1 MALQEDPSIQLCLV
15 KNSFEK
21 RTVDIEAIKP
31 KAYRATNF
39 DNVEDTLDIKLIPP
53 TSFPP
58 SMVEGYDELQ
68 KLKENLENIDVSINR
83 AVNPFESIGN
93 SIFMSRAG
101 VKLANIDAVY
111 HLNGFLPNIFSPQ
124 SEESDDYTTPITFC
138 DIAGGPGAFSEYIYW
153 RNPSSTGYGITLKN
167 VKGLD
172 WSTKLSKYDFT
183 PFDGGDG
190 TGNLYTNWKE
200 FEFYIL
206 ENNSGGV
213 NLSVADGG
221 FEVEGKDFS
230 RQEFLSSRLV
240 TVELYLGF
248 ACIKESGS
256 FVCKVFDTVTKYM
269 YDIIYALS
277 LAFDETIMFKPMSSR
292 PANGERYLVC
302 LGRKENIDIP
312 RNIFTQVIESF
323 TDEMYVSQIFNVL
336 PQNYTDWMDT
346 QNMLSIERQN
356 YYVDLIIRSAR
367 SEEIEM
373 YVYNNNKALLLWGLP
388 GNIEKN
394 KKKRY
399 IEIKDNLLDIN
410 YDRKDLYS
418 YKNVKDFLESKDVSS
433 FPYKSL
439 YYEDVDIVKM
449 FQRLKAYQWRANM
462 RYFNKDTPY
471 EIRNLN
477 MKPVELKYKV
487 LQQAIVNKEE
497 EYLWFNILSDM
508 FTSIEYSRLQ
518 SVVVG
523 TKTSSWDYYSE
534 NIENVAKN
542 AIDKYNKI
550 TPHTLRESL
559 FQLNK
564 EVTSFRPNL
573 VVAIANMFN
582 IRSMLDFSAGWG
594 DRMIGAMAAG
604 IKYTGVDPNV
614 NNVQGYK
621 DIIDFFSSQEELDID
636 ANDYNIINSPIEDA
650 DLSGIENVDLVMTS
664 PPYFD
669 LEIYSKDKTQSTSRY
684 KTQNDWFKGFLVP
697 AIDKSISKLNEQGYI
712 VLVINQKSKN
722 EKYIQAMIN
731 YVGGKKDMNYLGV
744 ISYGRM
750 KGKSLGN
757 PQPMWIWRKSTPYIT
772 LEKIV
777 PSMSYE
783 ISRIVKDPITM
794 KNVGTGK
801 PWSKDVLSKFINNQ
815 SLNNPDSGYW
825 RGVQVDARLEGLIG
839 IHPVTY
845 DEGFFLTIFFHRFST
860 KKGYDPVAT
869 SIILEEFGASRSDVD
884 MVYADT
890 LTTNSAAK
898 KFLSKVGFESIKTVI
913 INDKKYSRYGFTF
926 NTDRVLSYLTAFE
939 DLSDTVYED
948 RLKEWNKVSFDKALE
963 IGYADLVATEGLY
976 SWDKRVYNIRANLKY
991 RIDAREMTNK
1001 VDLHVKLMSDAQ
1013 TEVLIA
1019 ETYVVE
1025 PESEVDI
1032 EDTGTWIWRPEEGRS
1047 GEGIHVVTNQAE
1059 LEAVRESFDASQ
1071 KNNRAIISRYIED
1084 PMLLDGRKFHLGI
1097 LFGALVTDN
1106 TVRTFMFKDGR
1117 IGIAKKAFVN
1127 NTYSDMSVHDSHM
1140 TGEELLYPRDFP
1152 KPDMVEN
1159 INKQLINILSYVT
1172 KIMAPDFKHYDEA
1185 KAGYELFG
1193 CDFMVRKDGT
1203 VVLIEINFKPEFK
1216 NMSEKGSKWIS
1227 DIIGN
1232 GMIDT
1237 VIEPYFNGVEPKYEY
1252 TVPIKEVNLR

>member
-1 MALQEDPSIQLCLV
+1 MALQEDPSIQLCLI

-21 RTVDIEAIKP
+21 ETIDIEAIKP
-31 KAYRATNF
+31 KAYHATNF
-39 DNVEDTLDIKLIPP
+39 ENVENTLDVKLIPI

-68 KLKENLENIDVSINR
+68 KLKENLGNIDSSINR

-111 HLNGFLPNIFSPQ
+111 QLNGSLANIFSLQ
-124 SEESDDYTTPITFC
+124 SEAPNTYTTPLTFC
-138 DIAGGPGAFSEYIYW
+138 DIAGGPGAFSEYIFW
-153 RNPSSTGYGITLKN
+153 RNPSSSGYGITLKN

-172 WSTKLSKYDFT
+172 WSTKLDKYNFT
-183 PFDGGDG
+183 PFNGGDG

-230 RQEFLSSRLV
+230 RQEFLSSRLI

-248 ACIKESGS
+248 ACIKEGGS

-277 LAFDETIMFKPMSSR
+277 LAFDEIIMFKPMSSR

-302 LGRKENIDIP
+302 RGRNEDIEIP
-312 RNIFTQVIESF
+312 RRIFTQVINSF
-323 TDEMYVSQIFNVL
+323 TDDTYVSQVFNVL
-336 PQNYTDWMDT
+336 PQNYMDWMDE
-346 QNMLSIERQN
+346 QNMLSIDRQN
-356 YYVDLIIRSAR
+356 YYVDHIIRSAR
-367 SEEIEM
+367 GEEIEM
-373 YVYNNNKALLLWGLP
+373 YVYNNNKALLLWSLP
-388 GNIEKN
+388 GNIEKT
-394 KKKRY
+394 KKKKHV
-399 IEIKDNLLDIN
+399 EIKDNLLDVN
-410 YDRKDLYS
+410 YDRIDLYS
-418 YKNVKDFLESKDVSS
+418 YKNVKDFMNSKDVTS
-433 FPYKSL
+433 FPYKRL
-439 YYEDVDIVKM
+439 YYEDDDLVKM

-462 RYFNKDTPY
+462 TYFNRDNPY

-477 MKPVELKYKV
+477 MKPVELKYKG

-508 FTSIEYSRLQ
+508 FSNIEYSRLQ
-518 SVVVG
+518 SVVIG
-523 TKTSSWDYYSE
+523 SKLSSWDYY
-534 NIENVAKN
+534 NNNLENVAKH
-542 AIDKYNKI
+542 ALTEYGKI

-559 FQLNK
+559 FKLNK

-573 VVAIANMFN
+573 VVAVADMFN

-614 NNVQGYK
+614 NNVKGYQ
-621 DIIDFFSSQEELDID
+621 DIIDFFASQEELGLEAD
-636 ANDYNIINSPIEDA
+636 NYNIINSPIEDA
-650 DLSGIENVDLVMTS
+650 DLSSVENVDLVMTS

-684 KTQNDWFKGFLVP
+684 KTQNDWVKKFLIP
-697 AIDKSISKLNEQGYI
+697 AIDKSLSKLNDEGYL
-712 VLVINQKSKN
+712 VLVINQKSRD
-722 EKYIQAMIN
+722 ETYIQAMLN
-731 YVGGKKDMNYLGV
+731 YVGSKSDMNYLGV

-750 KGKSLGN
+750 KGKTLGN
-757 PQPMWIWRKSTPYIT
+757 PQPMWIWRKSSPYLT

-777 PSMSYE
+777 PSMNYE
-783 ISRIVKDPITM
+783 LSRIVKDPITM

-801 PWSKDVLSKFINNQ
+801 PWTKEILSKFINNQ
-815 SLNNPDSGYW
+815 SNNNPDYYW
-825 RGVQVDARLEGLIG
+825 RGIQVDGRIEGLIG
-839 IHPVTY
+839 IHPVSY

-860 KKGYDPVAT
+860 KKGYGPAAT
-869 SIILEEFGASRSDVD
+869 SIILEEFGESRPDVD

-890 LTTNSAAK
+890 LTSNTAAK
-898 KFLSKVGFESIKTVI
+898 KFLSKTGFENIKTVT
-913 INDKKYSRYGFTF
+913 INGKKYNRYGFALDT
-926 NTDRVLSYLTAFE
+926 NRTLTYLTAFE
-939 DLSDTVYED
+939 DLSDAIYED
-948 RLKEWNKVSFDKALE
+948 RLTEWNKISLEKALD
-963 IGYADLVATEGLY
+963 IGYADLVATEGSY
-976 SWDKRVYNIRANLKY
+976 AWDKRLYNVRANLKY
-991 RIDAREMTNK
+991 RIDARFMTNK
-1001 VDLHVKLMSDAQ
+1001 VDLHEILMADEQ
-1013 TEVLIA
+1013 TKTLIA

-1025 PESEVDI
+1025 PDSEVDI
-1032 EDTGTWIWRPEEGRS
+1032 EGSGTWIWRPEEGRS
-1047 GEGIHVVTNQAE
+1047 GEGIHVVINQSE
-1059 LEAVRESFDASQ
+1059 LEAVRKSFDSSK

-1084 PMLLDGRKFHLGI
+1084 PMLLDGRKFHLRI
-1097 LFGALVTDN
+1097 LFGVLVTDD
-1106 TVRTFMFKDGR
+1106 TVQTFMFRDGR
-1117 IGIAKKAFVN
+1117 IGIAKEMFSN
-1127 NTYSDMSVHDSHM
+1127 NDYTNKNIHDSHM
-1140 TGEELLYPRDFP
+1140 TGEDLLYPRDFP
-1152 KPDMVEN
+1152 KPDMVESV
-1159 INKQLINILSYVT
+1159 NKQLVNILSYVT

-1203 VVLIEINFKPEFK
+1203 VILIEINFTPGFK
-1216 NMSEKGSKWIS
+1216 NMNKEGIEWMS

-1237 VIEPYFNGVEPKYEY
+1237 VIEPYFNGTEPKYEY
-1252 TVPIKEVNLR
+1252 TIPVKTVRLR